1 MLTGHSSSTVIR
13 TLSSLATVSTHPART
28 PNHQTN
34 GNNTNNHSHF
44 TRVVGYMRGSDY
56 GYGAGFAAMGPATLY
71 LMERVSPSSVGKGGF
86 AGPMRLMGAVGL
98 TAGFLLAYSRSIST
112 FVPFFLDTCIQ
123 RSRSLVDS
131 ARKVEEKND
140 GYMNYE
146 T

>member
-1 MLTGHSSSTVIR
+1 MLIQPSSLTVIR
-13 TLSSLATVSTHPART
+13 TFLYSPTVSTHQART
-28 PNHQTN
+28 PNSRTN
-34 GNNTNNHSHF
+34 RNDTNNHSHF

-112 FVPFFLDTCIQ
+112 FVPFFFDTCIQ
-123 RSRSLVDS
+123 CFRSFVDNG
-131 ARKVEEKND
+131 RKVEEKND
-140 GYMNYE
+140 GYMNHE